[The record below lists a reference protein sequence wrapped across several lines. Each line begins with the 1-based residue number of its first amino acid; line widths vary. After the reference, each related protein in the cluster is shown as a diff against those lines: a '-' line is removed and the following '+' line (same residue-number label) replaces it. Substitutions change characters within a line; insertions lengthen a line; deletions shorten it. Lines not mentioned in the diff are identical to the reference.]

1 MIKTVKIGDKEYI
14 LNASAFTIFKY
25 KNIFK
30 KDLLKEMNSLEK
42 RNENEET
49 GDVILSVLEFTYAM
63 SDINKEKSFEEF
75 LSEIEGVL
83 DNNNWIKEVSE
94 HLMLIFRRG
103 NIQGN

>member
-1 MIKTVKIGDKEYI
+1 M
-14 LNASAFTIFKY
+14 
-25 KNIFK
+25 
-30 KDLLKEMNSLEK
+30 LKEINSLEK

-49 GDVILSVLEFTYAM
+49 GDVILSVLEFTNAM
-63 SDINKEKSFEEF
+63 SDINKEKSFEDF

-83 DNNNWIKEVSE
+83 DDNNWIKEVSG